1 MIDIN
6 SLTLGEVAKVE
17 DLSGL
22 PIAAFGNEDKP
33 KGLAL
38 AALSFVWKRRSE
50 PTFTWNSAQALTIAE
65 ANEILG
71 ISDDEDD
78 EPDVIEHPET
88 GEHDDPFGS
97 TDSMNGEPS

>member
-22 PIAAFGNEDKP
+22 PISAFGNEDKP

-38 AALSFVWKRRSE
+38 AALAFVWKRRSE
-50 PTFTWNSAQALTIAE
+50 PTFTWNDAQGLTLDD
-65 ANEILG
+65 ANTILG
-71 ISDDEDD
+71 IEDDEDD
-78 EPDVIEHPET
+78 APA
-88 GEHDDPFGS
+88 GEADPFDS
-97 TDSMNGEPS
+97 TPAGQTPEHG